1 MKASTKNVSK
11 EFVEKSSLSS
21 LNSTDNELEEFV
33 KVLADDENS
42 FAVSLEKLAL
52 KKSANKKVLSQ
63 IKVAFDRASLKA
75 SWNKI
80 SDRAKNGSG
89 LSPVR
94 EANWFYILNEK
105 FAENNV
111 ELNLVSSA
119 KDTSYLNSDSDREFD
134 QEEDKSI
141 DEISSAQLS
150 DTQLQAAQSSNTT
163 AIKKTIAAPLKKR
176 KVVRSQQ
183 QELSHLAA
191 SVEQLASS
199 AAKNQRLAIEADL
212 KRDKMLIDFK
222 RDKTQKNREHDI

>member
-1 MKASTKNVSK
+1 MSQKNLSK
-11 EFVEKSSLSS
+11 KVAYKPRSQ
-21 LNSTDNELEEFV
+21 NSTDNELEEFV

-42 FAVSLEKLAL
+42 FAVSLEKFAL
-52 KKSANKKVLSQ
+52 KKSANKKVFSQ
-63 IKVAFDRASLKA
+63 IKIAFDRASLKT

-80 SDRAKNGSG
+80 SDRAKNGNG

-94 EANWFYILNEK
+94 EASWFYILNEK

-141 DEISSAQLS
+141 DEISSGQLS

-199 AAKNQRLAIEADL
+199 AAKNQQLTIEVDL